1 MIRKMKPA
9 LLFVLSLL
17 MIFVVACSNN
27 NGGSSSSPSPSPSNG
42 GSEGSGGNGGDEN
55 LAPVTIQYWVDPR
68 FQYVDGL
75 EDQTANYGD
84 WEKIQAQA
92 FMDMHPHV
100 TIEVQALTWEDLGTR
115 VPISITSGS
124 PPDVLRDYLGRTAQY
139 AHQGVLENLED
150 YIPQEELDDY
160 LPDYLDMYTI
170 NGHLHALPA
179 YAWISAMVVNRAL
192 WEQQGAADLLPDSS
206 DPTWSF
212 EQLEEAI
219 RAINAPNVYPLG
231 VQIATSQGDNG
242 LLGWFWGHGAKF
254 FKDGDYSKTALN
266 SPEAVAAL
274 ERLKQFNDEGL
285 LQPSAVTAGQ
295 GDLETYFFQGMQ
307 GIFAGQTQGFWTS
320 LENARNEGRVAG
332 EHELQMVKQPDVD
345 GVQSGV
351 LVGPTSLAVFK
362 QEDDY
367 KREWVIEFVRFLNST
382 EYQKEYAIN
391 AGQFPTRIS
400 AQLEDLPEESQV
412 VQDLMATY
420 GAEDNGLTTP
430 HFAEIRVLL
439 QPMVQSVILGQK
451 TPEEALAEY
460 EVEANRILAGG

>member
-1 MIRKMKPA
+1 MIRKMKPM
-9 LLFVLSLL
+9 LLFLMSLL
-17 MIFVVACSNN
+17 MIFVVACSGN
-27 NGGSSSSPSPSPSNG
+27 NGGSGSSPSPSNG
-42 GSEGSGGNGGDEN
+42 GGSGENDGDGS
-55 LAPVTIQYWVDPR
+55 LPQVTIQYWVDPR
-68 FQYVDGL
+68 FQFVEGL
-75 EDQTANYGD
+75 EDQTPNYGD
-84 WEKIQAQA
+84 WEKIQAQK

-100 TIEVQALTWEDLGTR
+100 NIEVQALTWEDMGTR

-160 LPDYLDMYTI
+160 LPDYLEMYTI

-192 WEQQGAADLLPDSS
+192 WEQQGAADLLPNSD

-212 EQLEEAI
+212 DQLDEAI
-219 RAINAPNVYPLG
+219 RAINAPNVFPLG

-242 LLGWFWGHGAKF
+242 LLGWFWGHGAQF

-274 ERLKQFNDEGL
+274 ERLKQYNDEGL
-285 LQPSAVTAGQ
+285 LQPSAVTAAN
-295 GDLETYFFQGMQ
+295 GDLETYLYQGQ
-307 GIFAGQTQGFWTS
+307 LGIFAGQTQGIWS
-320 LENARNEGRVAG
+320 MLENAQKEGRVAG

-345 GVQSGV
+345 GVESGV

-400 AQLEDLPEESQV
+400 AQLEDLPEESRVAQE
-412 VQDLMATY
+412 LMAKY

-430 HFAEIRVLL
+430 HFAELRVLL

-460 EVEANRILAGG
+460 ESEANRILSGE